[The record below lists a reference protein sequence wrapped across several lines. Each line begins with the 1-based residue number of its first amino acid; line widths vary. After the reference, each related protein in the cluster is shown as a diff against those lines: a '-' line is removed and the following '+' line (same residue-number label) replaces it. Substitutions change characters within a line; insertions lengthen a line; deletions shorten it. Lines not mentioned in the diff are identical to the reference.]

1 MQRPRRRRNALH
13 HPGALPLVLLTWL
26 GLACAGGGGE
36 PAPGEGYFPL
46 IEGAQWTYKLQSELG
61 SLELEVELLGE
72 QELPGELPLAFVA
85 DERTPGPVLGF
96 AEVSPVAYVIE
107 DGYVARFQEIGYD
120 GQGKL
125 RALGQAEATRI
136 LPVDPRPGQKWGQQ
150 HSLFATP
157 EGGGAELSWAA
168 EVGELTT
175 VSVPAGTFDDVVE
188 VVIRYYEG
196 SDPQPKIVYRD
207 YYARGVG
214 LVKSLT
220 EDPGGNERNT
230 VEQVLVA
237 YKFPKAGS

>member
-1 MQRPRRRRNALH
+1 MRRPPSNAPH
-13 HPGALPLVLLTWL
+13 HRARFALLVGGLLW
-26 GLACAGGGGE
+26 ACSGGGD

-46 IEGAQWTYKLQSELG
+46 IEGARWTYELESDLG
-61 SLELEVELLGE
+61 SLELEVKLLGE
-72 QELPGELPLAFVA
+72 RQLPGGLPRAFVA
-85 DERTPGPVLGF
+85 DERTAQSVLGF
-96 AEVSPVAYVIE
+96 DEVAPVAYVIE
-107 DGYVARFQEIGYD
+107 DGFVARFQEIGYD

-136 LPVDPRPGQKWGQQ
+136 LPVDPEPGQKWGQQ

-175 VSVPAGTFDDVVE
+175 VSVPAGTFEDVVE

-214 LVKSLT
+214 LVKSRT
-220 EDPGGNERNT
+220 EDPGGDERNT

-237 YKFPKAGS
+237 YKFPKAGP